1 MSEEETAAES
11 FELLLK
17 PEFQYQCKL
26 CIWSKEHP
34 ELYNWVCKHALDGYP
49 PGRIASML
57 IDYIPTKYPDL
68 DLKAPT
74 KKSIWNHFNKHTNPK
89 DGVEI
94 QSAKD
99 KFIKN
104 PNNKL
109 ISESALEEIKQVR
122 EGTFDEHEEL
132 CKLYVKFREVHDQ
145 IYELADS
152 LKALNSANG
161 DVWSQNKIQT
171 FTSMINT
178 QKGILAEI
186 AKMRQGNK
194 LITVATQYIIETF
207 TKSIVA
213 KLSEEFSSLVSVMKR
228 QDVDRDIIEA
238 IEDLVGMKLANILVN
253 EAEVAMGR
261 TRQEFRLPN

>member
-1 MSEEETAAES
+1 MSEEEKAAEK

-26 CIWSKEHP
+26 CIWSREHP
-34 ELYNWVCKHALDGYP
+34 ELYNWVCKQALDGYP
-49 PGRIASML
+49 PGRIATML
-57 IDYIPTKYPDL
+57 IDYVAAKYP

-74 KKSIWNHFNKHTNPK
+74 KKSIWNHFNKHTNTK
-89 DGVEI
+89 DGVKI

-99 KFIKN
+99 EFKRN
-104 PNNKL
+104 PNKKL
-109 ISESALEEIKQVR
+109 ISESALEEIKSLR
-122 EGTFDEHEEL
+122 DGNFDEHEEL

-145 IYELADS
+145 IYEMADS

-186 AKMRQGNK
+186 SKMRQGNK

-207 TKSIVA
+207 TKSIVT
-213 KLSEEFSSLVSVMKR
+213 KLSDEFASLVTIMKR
-228 QDVDRDIIEA
+228 QQVDGDIIEA
-238 IEDLVGMKLANILVN
+238 VEDIVGMKLASILVN